1 MYVFFI
7 LFKKYNQQLQLFH
20 KLNFKHHILQP
31 QPNKYFHSPIPL
43 FPVLQFL
50 KPARTS
56 SSLILPLAPVPN
68 NVSYL
73 TCSDCYGVLIL
84 SFHFKH
90 RFVFGS
96 VTLTYMYSVTSIL
109 DLESIDNDFNHFLA
123 YTRNPLDL
131 LLLRCFFPDRS
142 KL

>member
-1 MYVFFI
+1 MI
-7 LFKKYNQQLQLFH
+7 TLG
-20 KLNFKHHILQP
+20 
-31 QPNKYFHSPIPL
+31 
-43 FPVLQFL
+43 
-50 KPARTS
+50 PADF
-56 SSLILPLAPVPN
+56 SLLENAAMPN

-73 TCSDCYGVLIL
+73 ICSNCYGVIIL
-84 SFHFKH
+84 YFQSKH